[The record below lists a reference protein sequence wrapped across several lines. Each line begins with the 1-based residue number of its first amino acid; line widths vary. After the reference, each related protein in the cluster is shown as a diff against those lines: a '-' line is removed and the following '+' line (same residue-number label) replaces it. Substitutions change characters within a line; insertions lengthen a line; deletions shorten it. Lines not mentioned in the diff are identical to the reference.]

1 MRVESY
7 NVNGFKVFGFDSRKE
22 LISYIKQNP
31 GILLAVNA
39 EKIFSGVEELRLI
52 SQNGVGYTD
61 GIGAVMAL
69 RKKGAKNAIRIP
81 GSELWLDIIS
91 SLKDE
96 DSIYLIGSS
105 DEVIRS
111 TVIKLKKQYSRLN
124 IVGFRNGFLD
134 EEAILAL
141 EKDVI
146 YKKPRVVFVAQGS
159 PRQERL
165 MRRLQSRHQAIYM
178 GLGGSFDVYT
188 GNVKRAP
195 RLFRDNGLEWLYRL
209 LSQPSRIKRQR
220 VLLPFFIN
228 LYLGKY

>member
-105 DEVIRS
+105 DELFVNRNQAEK
-111 TVIKLKKQYSRLN
+111 TV
-124 IVGFRNGFLD
+124 F
-134 EEAILAL
+134 
-141 EKDVI
+141 
-146 YKKPRVVFVAQGS
+146 
-159 PRQERL
+159 
-165 MRRLQSRHQAIYM
+165 
-178 GLGGSFDVYT
+178 SFKYC
-188 GNVKRAP
+188 
-195 RLFRDNGLEWLYRL
+195 WLPKWF
-209 LSQPSRIKRQR
+209 S
-220 VLLPFFIN
+220 
-228 LYLGKY
+228 